1 VKEWELEWGEQEAHP
16 ESVMGAAVYDSE
28 GPMVAVVDS
37 NVLVEV
43 RVNDALVIPKYE
55 HEYIV
60 SL

>member
-1 VKEWELEWGEQEAHP
+1 
-16 ESVMGAAVYDSE
+16 
-28 GPMVAVVDS
+28 VVDS

-43 RVNDALVIPKYE
+43 MVNDALVIPKYK